1 MKTERGTV
9 LFCLSHILS
18 KSRSGCSDVLQR
30 EQTMR
35 IGVDARNLVPK
46 LSGIGRY
53 VLETTR
59 HLSQSGHEVFLYLPE
74 PPNDRD
80 SLPPVESVDI
90 SGFKGALP
98 RIIWGNSYLPLKAKK
113 DKVDVLWGP
122 AHRLPIMSASDLPQV
137 LTIHDLVWHHA
148 SSTMR
153 FQGWMAERAFMKT
166 SIRRAERVVAVSHA
180 TKQSLF
186 ELYPWTRNK
195 IDVVHPGCT
204 PFTPDLCSAD
214 LERFNLDRPY
224 ALFVGTLEP
233 RKNLLRL
240 LESFAALSADTR
252 SKLLLVIAGGQ
263 GWGLNDLKT
272 EISRLNITSSV
283 RLTGFVS
290 DEELGKL
297 YRDARFLAMPS
308 LYEGF
313 GFPII
318 EANQLG
324 VPVLTSN
331 TSSMPE
337 VGGDAAL
344 LIDPT
349 SVSSITDGLRRL
361 ATDDALHKRLTDAT
375 HKNATRFDWSRSAY
389 ELTEVFRRVLD
400 ECSER

>member
-1 MKTERGTV
+1 
-9 LFCLSHILS
+9 
-18 KSRSGCSDVLQR
+18 
-30 EQTMR
+30 MR

-53 VLETTR
+53 VLETSR
-59 HLSQSGHEVFLYLPE
+59 HLSQIGHEVYLYLPE
-74 PPNDRD
+74 TPNDQN
-80 SLPPVESVDI
+80 SLPQVESVDI
-90 SGFKGALP
+90 SSFKGALS
-98 RIIWGNSYLPLKAKK
+98 RIVWGNSYLPLKAKK
-113 DKVDVLWGP
+113 DKIDVLWGP
-122 AHRLPIMSASDLPQV
+122 AHRLPIMSASGVPQV
-137 LTIHDLVWHHA
+137 VTIHDLVWQYA

-153 FQGWMAERAFMKT
+153 FQGWVGERVFMKP
-166 SIRRAERVVAVSHA
+166 SIKRAERVVAVSNA
-180 TKQSLF
+180 TKVSLS
-186 ELYPWTRNK
+186 ERYPWSQNK
-195 IDVVHPGCT
+195 IDVVYPGCT
-204 PFTPDLCSAD
+204 PFAPDLSAAG
-214 LERFNLDRPY
+214 LKRFDLDRPY
-224 ALFVGTLEP
+224 VLFVGTLEP

-263 GWGLNDLKT
+263 GWGLSDLTT
-272 EISRLNITSSV
+272 EISRLNIASSV

-344 LIDPT
+344 LVDPT
-349 SVSSITDGLRRL
+349 CVSSITNGLMKL
-361 ATDDALHKRLTDAT
+361 ATDDVLHNRLA
-375 HKNATRFDWSRSAY
+375 NAAQTNAAKFNWSRSAH
-389 ELTEVFRRVLD
+389 ELTGVFQRVLN
-400 ECSER
+400 EYTQG

>member
-1 MKTERGTV
+1 
-9 LFCLSHILS
+9 
-18 KSRSGCSDVLQR
+18 
-30 EQTMR
+30 MR

-53 VLETTR
+53 VLETSR
-59 HLSQSGHEVFLYLPE
+59 HLTEIGHEVYLYLPE
-74 PPNDRD
+74 PPNDRNA
-80 SLPPVESVDI
+80 LPQAENVDI
-90 SGFKGALP
+90 SSFKGALS
-98 RIIWGNSYLPLKAKK
+98 RIVWGNSYLPLKVKE
-113 DKVDVLWGP
+113 DKIDVLWGP
-122 AHRLPIMSASDLPQV
+122 AHRLPLLPVSGIPQV
-137 LTIHDLVWHHA
+137 VTIHDLVWQHA

-153 FQGWMAERAFMKT
+153 FQGWLAERAFMKPA
-166 SIRRAERVVAVSHA
+166 IKRAERVVAVSGA
-180 TKQSLF
+180 TKQSIS
-186 ELYPWTRNK
+186 ELYPWSKNK
-195 IDVVHPGCT
+195 IDVVYPGCT
-204 PFTPDLCSAD
+204 PFLPDRISVD
-214 LERFNLDRPY
+214 LKRFDLDRPY

-240 LESFAALSADTR
+240 LEAFASLSLDIKSR
-252 SKLLLVIAGGQ
+252 LLLVIAGGQ
-263 GWGLNDLKT
+263 GWGLNDLTT
-272 EISRLNITSSV
+272 EISRLNIASSV

-297 YRDARFLAMPS
+297 YLDARFLAMPS

-349 SVSSITDGLRRL
+349 SVSSIMDGLTKL
-361 ATDDALHKRLTDAT
+361 ATDDFLRAQLAKSAQT
-375 HKNATRFDWSRSAY
+375 NAARFDWCQSAR
-389 ELTEVFRRVLD
+389 ELTDVFLRALN
-400 ECSER
+400 EYTQG